1 MSNQITTAFVQQY
14 SSNVQ
19 MLSQQMGSYLRGAV
33 DVESVVGK
41 NAFFDQVGK
50 TTAQLR
56 TSRHADT
63 PQLDTP
69 HSRRRVSLADYEWAD
84 LIDNADKVRLLID
97 PTSSYAKAA
106 AAAMGRAMDDVIIA
120 ALGGTAFSGETGS
133 TSVTLPAGQ
142 KPYSASQGDTAA
154 GGLSI
159 TKLLEAKK
167 ILDLADV
174 DPSIQRYF
182 VCGPTQISN
191 LLGTTQ
197 ITSSDFNTVKA
208 LAQGQ
213 VDSFL
218 GFKFIVSNRL
228 VFDATNTDDRLC
240 YAFTQDA
247 IKLAVGQD
255 VLARIDERADKSY
268 STQVYYAMSIG
279 ATRMEEEKVV
289 EIACDE

>member
-19 MLSQQMGSYLRGAV
+19 MLSQQMGSYLRSAA
-33 DVESVVGK
+33 DVETIVGK

-63 PQLDTP
+63 PQIDTP
-69 HSRRRVSLADYEWAD
+69 HSRRRVSLGDYEWAD
-84 LIDNADKVRLLID
+84 LIDNQDKVRMLID

-106 AAAMGRAMDDVIIA
+106 AAAMGRAMDDVIIT
-120 ALGGTAFSGETGS
+120 ALGGTAYTGETGA
-133 TSVTLPAGQ
+133 TSVSLPAGQ
-142 KPYSASQGDTAA
+142 KPYSASNQTD
-154 GGLSI
+154 GLTI

-167 ILDLADV
+167 ILDLNDV
-174 DPSIQRYF
+174 DPSIQRYL
-182 VCGPTQISN
+182 VCGPKQISD

-197 ITSSDFNTVKA
+197 ITSADFNTVKA

-228 VFDATNTDDRLC
+228 AFDATNTDDRLC
-240 YAFTQDA
+240 YAFTADA
-247 IKLAVGQD
+247 IKLAIGKD
-255 VLARIDERADKSY
+255 VMARIDERADKSY
-268 STQVYYAMSIG
+268 STQVYYCMSIG